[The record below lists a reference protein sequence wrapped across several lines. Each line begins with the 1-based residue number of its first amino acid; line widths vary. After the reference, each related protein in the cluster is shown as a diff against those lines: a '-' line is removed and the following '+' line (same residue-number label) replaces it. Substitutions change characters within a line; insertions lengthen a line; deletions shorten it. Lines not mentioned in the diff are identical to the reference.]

1 VNGNQ
6 EDSITVGSCLD
17 VDSVS
22 SNLRIRMWDYGMV
35 TIYMHEV
42 ERTSSMD
49 RHHRSSTSN
58 QGSSKLLRTI
68 HGMHEMLTAHVP
80 RVLSHRDTLL
90 MLMISSICIFVVS
103 LTIVIFTAVSL
114 SD

>member
-1 VNGNQ
+1 MSGNH
-6 EDSITVGSCLD
+6 EVSNEPRTARDIDSISNCLYIRVRVYGSL
-17 VDSVS
+17 
-22 SNLRIRMWDYGMV
+22 

-58 QGSSKLLRTI
+58 QGSSRLLRTI
-68 HGMHEMLTAHVP
+68 LRMHEMLTAHVP
-80 RVLSHRDTLL
+80 RVLGHRDTLL
-90 MLMISSICIFVVS
+90 MMMVSSICIFVVA

-114 SD
+114 AD